1 MLLLQYALEH
11 NIVWLLSTLTV
22 LTLRSDLVQH
32 IGDLSIDIKAK
43 FNKSRHTTRYYSGT
57 KKRAYKAN
65 VKII

>member
-1 MLLLQYALEH
+1 MLLLQYALELDRH

-43 FNKSRHTTRYYSGT
+43 FNKYT
-57 KKRAYKAN
+57 
-65 VKII
+65 